1 MAIREKPL
9 MVISIVR
16 VFHPRVLRS
25 EEPKMRASGMKPGF
39 G

>member
-1 MAIREKPL
+1 MAIRERPL
-9 MVISIVR
+9 TVISIVR

-25 EEPKMRASGMKPGF
+25 EEPKTRTIDMKAEF